1 MEKKVE
7 KSGGRKKKRKKK
19 KRKAYII
26 QILALDL
33 TEQFLNSIVIR
44 LDSDRVEHF
53 FDIFSRRRVIPA
65 KNEEEVC
72 C

>member
-7 KSGGRKKKRKKK
+7 KVEGEKEK

-33 TEQFLNSIVIR
+33 TEQFLNPIVIR
-44 LDSDRVEHF
+44 LDSDGVEHF